1 MNSAIKKEY
10 KFSQLTGDIIG
21 CAMRLHAKLGNGYP
35 EIIYQR
41 GLAHEMEKTGI
52 TFSREVEMPVYY
64 DGIKIGTRRADF
76 IINEQVVLELKAV
89 SGTNNRHTNQVLNY
103 LKAYNMEIGLLIN
116 FGENSLRPKRFINS
130 KFRNKNQINQRN
142 Q

>member
-1 MNSAIKKEY
+1 MRSIVNKEY
-10 KFSQLTGDIIG
+10 KFSRLTGDIIG
-21 CAMRLHAKLGNGYP
+21 CAMRLHAYLGNGYP

-41 GLAHEMEKTGI
+41 GLAHEMNKTGI

-64 DGIKIGTRRADF
+64 DGIQIGTRRADF

-89 SGTNNRHTNQVLNY
+89 SEINSRHANQVLNY
-103 LKAYNMEIGLLIN
+103 LKAYNLEVGLLIN
-116 FGENSLRPKRFINS
+116 FGEESLRPKRFINS
-130 KFRNKNQINQRN
+130 KSGNQNLINQRN